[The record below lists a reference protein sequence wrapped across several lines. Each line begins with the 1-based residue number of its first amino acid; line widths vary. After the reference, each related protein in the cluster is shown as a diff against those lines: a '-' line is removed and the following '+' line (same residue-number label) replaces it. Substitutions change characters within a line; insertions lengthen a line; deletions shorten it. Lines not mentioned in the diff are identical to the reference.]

1 MSITIHAP
9 RFGDILHQFRTLPVR
24 PLADI
29 SPGTALILAPHPDD
43 ETLGCGGLIAAL
55 CEAGRPPIV
64 VCVTDG
70 AASHPESAA
79 YPPDRLAALRA
90 AELRAACAV
99 LGLSEDRIH
108 FLGLPDTLAPL
119 YGETFEQSSHSIASL
134 AESYAVRTIFA
145 TWPHDPHCD
154 HLAVA
159 AIAARA
165 AQLSETRLMH
175 YPVWG
180 WLLPP
185 DHPFEAPIPTG
196 ARLDITAYLPAKRRA
211 IAAHAS
217 QYTDLITDSPDGFRL
232 PPKLLAIFDQGFE
245 TFLDP

>member
-1 MSITIHAP
+1 MSARP
-9 RFGDILHQFRTLPVR
+9 AGGILRRLRALPIR

-29 SPGTALILAPHPDD
+29 APGTALILAPHPDD

-55 CEAGRPPIV
+55 CAAGRPPLV

-70 AASHPESAA
+70 AASHPGSPT
-79 YPPDRLAALRA
+79 YPPAQLAALRA
-90 AELRAACAV
+90 AELRTACAI
-99 LGLSEDRIH
+99 LGLPANRIH
-108 FLGLPDTLAPL
+108 LLGLPDTQAPRHGAAL
-119 YGETFEQSSHSIASL
+119 EGAARTIASL
-134 AESYAVRTIFA
+134 AKSHAATTIFA
-145 TWPHDPHCD
+145 TWPHDPHGD
-154 HLAVA
+154 HQAVA

-165 AQLSETRLMH
+165 AQLSATTLTY

-185 DHPFEAPIPTG
+185 DHPVTAPTPTG
-196 ARLDITAYLPAKRRA
+196 ARLDITPHLPAKQRA

-217 QYTDLITDSPDGFRL
+217 QSTDLIPDSPHGFRL
-232 PPKLLAIFDQGFE
+232 PPTLLAVFSQPFE